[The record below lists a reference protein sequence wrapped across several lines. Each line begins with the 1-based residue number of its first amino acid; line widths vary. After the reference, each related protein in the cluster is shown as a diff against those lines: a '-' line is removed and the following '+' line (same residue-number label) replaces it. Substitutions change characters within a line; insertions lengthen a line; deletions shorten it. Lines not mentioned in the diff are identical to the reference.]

1 MMSLNVL
8 HEKGPLMPFTQD
20 LIGVFVTRALVTVVH
35 LPVIVVPPKR
45 KCSKLAVN

>member
-20 LIGVFVTRALVTVVH
+20 LIGVFVQSLGDCGSFTGDSGPA
-35 LPVIVVPPKR
+35 
-45 KCSKLAVN
+45 